1 MPFERRSPRLT
12 SSLLPTL
19 LLLIA
24 GPATPVTA
32 QDEIIRGPLPPMPPV
47 TYHPQPEGYAVQE
60 VATGLEAVWSLQF
73 TSDGRLFATERP
85 GRVRVVSADGTLDPE
100 PWLSLE
106 DRVFYQGESGLTGL
120 LLHPGYP
127 ETPYIYLMYTVITDD
142 GPRNRLSRFTEENGR
157 AGAEKILLDG
167 LPAQARGGSH
177 SGGTL
182 RMGPDGKL
190 YVATGDAFERQRSD
204 DLEDPAG
211 AVLRLNLDG
220 SVPDDNPWPG
230 NPIWAHGLRNVHGIA
245 WQPGTGHVFA
255 ADHGPTGEDGL
266 MAHDR
271 VIVLEGGRHHG
282 WPHMVG
288 APGLPEYVD
297 PILTFAPNSSP
308 PGDVIFYDGDLMPE
322 LQGDL
327 FVSVLG
333 FQPLERQN
341 LMRIRFQDPADPT
354 RPTAIERWFNT
365 ADGQTQYGRL
375 RALTVGP
382 EGAIY
387 VGTSN
392 RDGRQFAADFREAP
406 DRILRIV
413 PDR

>member
-1 MPFERRSPRLT
+1 
-12 SSLLPTL
+12 
-19 LLLIA
+19 
-24 GPATPVTA
+24 
-32 QDEIIRGPLPPMPPV
+32 
-47 TYHPQPEGYAVQE
+47 
-60 VATGLEAVWSLQF
+60 
-73 TSDGRLFATERP
+73 
-85 GRVRVVSADGTLDPE
+85 
-100 PWLSLE
+100 
-106 DRVFYQGESGLTGL
+106 
-120 LLHPGYP
+120 
-127 ETPYIYLMYTVITDD
+127 
-142 GPRNRLSRFTEENGR
+142 
-157 AGAEKILLDG
+157 
-167 LPAQARGGSH
+167 
-177 SGGTL
+177 
-182 RMGPDGKL
+182 
-190 YVATGDAFERQRSD
+190 
-204 DLEDPAG
+204 
-211 AVLRLNLDG
+211 
-220 SVPDDNPWPG
+220 
-230 NPIWAHGLRNVHGIA
+230 
-245 WQPGTGHVFA
+245 
-255 ADHGPTGEDGL
+255 
-266 MAHDR
+266 
-271 VIVLEGGRHHG
+271 
-282 WPHMVG
+282 
-288 APGLPEYVD
+288 LPEYVD